1 MIKFID
7 LFAGIGGFRLALE
20 ELGAKCVFSSEID
33 KFCQQTY
40 QANFGAKP
48 PGDITKIDLHNI
60 PQFDLLCAGF
70 PCQSFSIAGKRK
82 GFDDPRGI
90 LINNVYEILKMH
102 QPKAFLLENVK
113 GLVSHNKGETFKEI
127 IKSLINC
134 GYAVTYTVLKASD
147 YGLPQIRPRLYIVG
161 LKDAESMYKFEFPQ
175 PILLT
180 KNVGSILE
188 ENVDP
193 KYTLSDKLW
202 TWHKYHK
209 EKESSKKNGF
219 GYRLYSHEDTNT
231 GTLTARYGKD
241 GKEILIEQENNN
253 PRKLTPRECAR
264 LMGFPDSF
272 KIIVSDNQA
281 YKQFGNSVAVPVIK
295 AIGEQLLKV
304 INSGR
309 S

>member
-1 MIKFID
+1 MKFID

-20 ELGAKCVFSSEID
+20 QLGAKCVFSSEID

-40 QANFGAKP
+40 EANFGKKP
-48 PGDITKIDLHNI
+48 HGDITKIDANDI
-60 PQFDLLCAGF
+60 PDHDILCAGF
-70 PCQSFSIAGKRK
+70 PCQAFSMAGKRK
-82 GFDDPRGI
+82 GFDDPRGT
-90 LINNVYEILKMH
+90 LINNVYGILKMY

-134 GYAVTYTVLKASD
+134 DYAITYTVLKASD
-147 YGLPQIRPRLYIVG
+147 YGLPQLRPRLYIVG
-161 LKDAESMYKFEFPQ
+161 LKDPESMYKFEFPQ
-175 PILLT
+175 PIPLT

-193 KYTLSDKLW
+193 KYFLSDKLW
-202 TWHKYHK
+202 TWHQYHK

-219 GYRLYSHEDTNT
+219 GYRLYSPEDTNT

-241 GKEILIEQENNN
+241 GKEILIKQENNN

-272 KIIVSDNQA
+272 KIVVSDTQA

-295 AIGEQLLKV
+295 AIGEQILKV
-304 INSGR
+304 L
-309 S
+309 